1 MAETADVRLGS
12 IVGWMRLG
20 VGVGMI
26 AAPAPVIRLG
36 SAATPSGDMVLMTRT
51 VGVRDFA
58 IGSGTVWSCRS
69 RSTADARRWVALGLC
84 SDLLDFVVGA
94 TSARSVGRR
103 GALIAA
109 LAPVPFIA
117 LDVAA
122 LVALK

>member
-1 MAETADVRLGS
+1 MWSSSECDTWAYL
-12 IVGWMRLG
+12 
-20 VGVGMI
+20 GMI

-36 SAATPSGDMVLMTRT
+36 SGATPSGDSVLMTQT
-51 VGVRDFA
+51 IGVRDRVL
-58 IGSGTVWSCRS
+58 GSGTVWSCRS
-69 RSTADARRWVALGLC
+69 RTAADARRWVALGLC
-84 SDLLDFVVGA
+84 SDVLDFVVGA

-122 LVALK
+122 FTALK